1 MRTNPLMLFICMAV
15 LLGCKKE
22 PTAQE
27 LLTGTWIKTKEESKT
42 TNSDWQATNEACDL
56 DDTEEFSADG
66 KWALYLG
73 NQLCSGQS
81 GTVVRGNYLLA
92 ASDTK
97 IIFTYTGI
105 SGEYESTIES
115 ISSNQLVLSFATGL
129 SNGTIVRTTYNKR

>member
-1 MRTNPLMLFICMAV
+1 MQLRLLMLLLSISI

-27 LLTGTWIKTKEESKT
+27 LLTGTWLKTKEESKT
-42 TNSDWQATNEACDL
+42 NSSDWQQSSEACDL
-56 DDTEEFSADG
+56 DDTEEFTADG

-81 GTVVRGNYLLA
+81 GSVVRGSYLLD

-129 SNGTIVRTTYNKR
+129 SNGTVVRTTYTKR